1 MVVKGTKEDTNRWK
15 NIPCSW
21 IRRINIVKMTKL
33 PKANYRFNE
42 IPNKLP
48 MTFFTELEENILKF
62 VWKQKRPRIVK
73 TILKRKN
80 RTRGIKFPDYT
91 VKL

>member
-1 MVVKGTKEDTNRWK
+1 MVVKVTKEDTNRWK

-21 IRRINIVKMTKL
+21 IRRINIVKMTTL